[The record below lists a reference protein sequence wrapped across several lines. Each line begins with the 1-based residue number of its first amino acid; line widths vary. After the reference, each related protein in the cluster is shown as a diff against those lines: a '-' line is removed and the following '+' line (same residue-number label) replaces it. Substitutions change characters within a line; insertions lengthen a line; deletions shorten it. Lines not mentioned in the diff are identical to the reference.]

1 MVEHSLRLTLDVIF
15 PPPSHYPNSQKYL
28 APDDPLG
35 RLQFELIFDENRDGK
50 EVEELFAGVRKVD
63 MGDVDEEDETYEN
76 DGKEI
81 ELNN

>member
-1 MVEHSLRLTLDVIF
+1 MIF

-50 EVEELFAGVRKVD
+50 EVEELYAGAKRVD
-63 MGDVDEEDETYEN
+63 MGEVDEEDETY
-76 DGKEI
+76 
-81 ELNN
+81 